1 MTIVERIQKLL
12 DGGNYIAGVDHNNL
26 LNKLDYYGFRGVVKV
41 SLLLRQPKTVCHTP
55 WILFI
60 YQANI
65 SWGAT
70 RICVKH
76 SETCHFADDTNML
89 QWHSSPETLVK
100 RMNLDLKNLS
110 QWLKANKLSLN
121 VRKTKLIIFHS
132 SSKNTDHG
140 LKFKLDGK
148 ILTQNDTIK
157 YLCVLF
163 LADQLLW
170 SKQINYVATKLNQ
183 AIGILSKLKSRS
195 SLL

>member
-1 MTIVERIQKLL
+1 MTIAERIQKLL

-60 YQANI
+60 YQASIN
-65 SWGAT
+65 WGAT

-76 SETCHFADDTNML
+76 SETYHFADDTNML
-89 QWHSSPETLVK
+89 QSHSSPETLVK
-100 RMNLDLKNLS
+100 RMNLDLENLS
-110 QWLKANKLSLN
+110 QWLKANKLPLN
-121 VRKTKLIIFHS
+121 VRKTKSIVFHS
-132 SSKNTDHG
+132 SSKNIDHG

-148 ILTQNDTIK
+148 ILTRNDTIK

-163 LADQLLW
+163 LADQLL
-170 SKQINYVATKLNQ
+170 
-183 AIGILSKLKSRS
+183 
-195 SLL
+195 